1 MLAGVRGLGDG
12 PADDGTLLSA
22 TAADCP
28 LMYMSALAAIRRDP
42 NSRVYLEHHLGQD
55 RPLKPDLIVLA
66 TGYEL
71 WTDPETYCQG
81 TLSSK
86 GSRTPHWWLRV
97 SAGLRPRFHR
107 NIHRDVR
114 VLGG

>member
-1 MLAGVRGLGDG
+1 M
-12 PADDGTLLSA
+12 
-22 TAADCP
+22 
-28 LMYMSALAAIRRDP
+28 
-42 NSRVYLEHHLGQD
+42 
-55 RPLKPDLIVLA
+55 LA

-71 WTDPETYCQG
+71 WTDQETYCQG

-86 GSRTPHWWLRV
+86 GSRTPHRWLRV

-107 NIHRDVR
+107 NIHSDVR